1 MKKINA
7 KSTIPKVKT
16 KVEKPDKTEE
26 VGNRYIHQL
35 FTQEQLLGEA
45 AHTEY
50 ENWVSL
56 KKLISIETEKKDF
69 TRK

>member
-7 KSTIPKVKT
+7 KSTTTKAKPKVD
-16 KVEKPDKTEE
+16 KPEKTEE

-45 AHTEY
+45 AHT
-50 ENWVSL
+50 
-56 KKLISIETEKKDF
+56 
-69 TRK
+69 